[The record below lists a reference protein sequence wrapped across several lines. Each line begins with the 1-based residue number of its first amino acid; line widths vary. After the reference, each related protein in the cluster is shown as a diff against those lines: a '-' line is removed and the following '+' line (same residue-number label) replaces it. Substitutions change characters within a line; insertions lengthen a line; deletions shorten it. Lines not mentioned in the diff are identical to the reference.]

1 MEDRRW
7 KIDETKDRSC
17 PMAPSVFHLPS
28 RLFYAATISPLVSG
42 SGAGPHTYAVSLGVC
57 SARLPREM
65 TIPTGSCSIS
75 AGRIFA
81 IVPSVLLLAA
91 LCARAFY

>member
-1 MEDRRW
+1 
-7 KIDETKDRSC
+7 
-17 PMAPSVFHLPS
+17 
-28 RLFYAATISPLVSG
+28 LFYAATISPLVSG

-81 IVPSVLLLAA
+81 IVTSVLLLAA
-91 LCARAFY
+91 LFARAFY